1 MFFDARL
8 CFLENLMNIIIEY
21 KGHSTV
27 EGFSDNRVIKQSK
40 KNRDKIVELQDE
52 MMRMKQ
58 TLDLFPLIHHF
69 APGVYAREMSL
80 PAGHTIIGK
89 IHKHAHLN
97 IVSKGVVVV
106 STEEGSKELKAPC
119 VFTSYAGTKRAVFIK
134 EDAVWITIHI
144 TEKTDLREIEN
155 ELIAKDF
162 NDFAGEQEVK
172 KVGNNL

>member
-1 MFFDARL
+1 
-8 CFLENLMNIIIEY
+8 MNTTTEY
-21 KGHSTV
+21 KGHSITN
-27 EGFSDNRVIKQSK
+27 GFSDNRVIKQDK
-40 KNRDKIVELQDE
+40 KNRDKIVKLQDE
-52 MMRMKQ
+52 MMKMKQ

-69 APGVYAREMSL
+69 APGVYAREMFL
-80 PAGHTIIGK
+80 PSGHTIVGK

-97 IVSKGVVVV
+97 IVLKGVVVV

-134 EDAVWITIHI
+134 EDAIWITIHV

-162 NDFAGEQEVK
+162 NDFAEEQEVK
-172 KVGNNL
+172 RVGNNS